1 MAKSKTKK
9 ALLKLLKSTFS
20 DLVQCEEV
28 DVKEAYRLPDKKVRV
43 KIKEYPFQ
51 LNLFPDG
58 KAIHI
63 YPEMRLNASGK
74 ADPTQRYILFD
85 PETYYSDISGFFRLD
100 DDDRV
105 TLSGKDSEQLKFLN
119 ISPKMPGR
127 KLSII
132 NDEGSLIFKS
142 HVIEPRSCISPL
154 FKDKKIHKITDWR
167 LEKLQRIRRIFG
179 GPIEMLPEP
188 EALTLIR
195 EVNDIMSDEAWRPKD
210 DSNRPGGVISL
221 PDDAQVFIVGDL
233 HTRSDNLLTIL
244 SQNGFL
250 EALEQERAYLI
261 ILGDAVHPEGDC
273 ALDEMDSSML
283 IMDLIFKLK
292 VRFPRQL
299 FYLRGNHDSYSEEIA
314 KGGIPQGMLWGQT
327 LVKKRSTAY
336 KKEMDRFYEQIPYL
350 AYSKNF
356 VACHAAAPTSSPSYQ
371 DLINIRQRPQ
381 LIKQLISNR
390 LKSPN
395 RPSGYGKGDVKRLR
409 KCLGVAAETP
419 LVVGHTPL
427 ALDETLWEN
436 VGEIDNHYIAYAAD
450 LGWVGVMTQ
459 IGDKLY
465 PLRYPVEPISAIIDQ
480 LTD

>member
-1 MAKSKTKK
+1 MAKSKAKK

-20 DLVQCEEV
+20 DLVHCEEV

-43 KIKEYPFQ
+43 KCEEYPFQ
-51 LNLFPDG
+51 LNLYPDG

-63 YPEMRLNASGK
+63 YPEMQLNEAGET
-74 ADPTQRYILFD
+74 DPTQRYILFD
-85 PETYYSDISGFFRLD
+85 PEAYYSNISGFFRLG
-100 DDDRV
+100 DDDRI
-105 TLSGKDSEQLKFLN
+105 TLSGNDSEQLAFLD
-119 ISPKMPGR
+119 ISPKTPAR

-132 NDEGSLIFKS
+132 NEEGSLVLKS
-142 HVIEPRSCISPL
+142 HVSEPRSCISPL

-188 EALTLIR
+188 EALSLIR
-195 EVNDIMSDEAWRPKD
+195 EVNDILSDEACCPKD
-210 DSNRPGGVISL
+210 GSGRPGGVISL

-273 ALDEMDSSML
+273 PLDEMDSSLL

-292 VRFPRQL
+292 VRFPKQL

-314 KGGIPQGMLWGQT
+314 KGGIPQGMLWGKA
-327 LVKKRSTAY
+327 LVKKRSKAY
-336 KKEMDRFYEQIPYL
+336 RKEMDRFYEQIPYL

-371 DLINIRQRPQ
+371 DLVNIRQKPQ
-381 LIKQLISNR
+381 LITQLINNR

-395 RPSGYGKGDVKRLR
+395 RPSGYAKGDVKRLR
-409 KCLGVAAETP
+409 KALGVAAETP
-419 LVVGHTPL
+419 FVVGHTPL
-427 ALDETLWEN
+427 SLNETLWEN
-436 VGEIDNHYIAYAAD
+436 VGEIENHYIAYAAD

-465 PLRYPVEPISAIIDQ
+465 PLRYPVEPISAILDK